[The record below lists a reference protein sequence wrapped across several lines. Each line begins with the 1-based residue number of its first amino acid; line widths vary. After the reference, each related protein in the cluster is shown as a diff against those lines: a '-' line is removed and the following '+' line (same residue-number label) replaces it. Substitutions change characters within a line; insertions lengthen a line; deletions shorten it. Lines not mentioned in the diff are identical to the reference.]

1 MKNILVTAY
10 TSFNVGDDLFLKIL
24 FERYPNHQFILFT
37 SETRYISHLK
47 QYENVKVDYFSKN
60 ENLFFRI
67 AKKIF
72 SAQCYLTAFV
82 YKILIKW
89 KYGNKCDAYL
99 EIGGSIFIQKSKNL
113 SFKEYKNKCIVS
125 IFKHKPLFIIGANW
139 GPYKTPKFKIFYT
152 NLFRNFTDVC
162 FRDKTSY
169 SFFSD
174 LPNVR
179 SECDIVFQLELPKVQ
194 KEIGSIGFS
203 VINLT
208 ERDDLSEYEPIYI
221 KTISSLIT
229 TSLFRGKNVYLISF
243 CCSEGD
249 ELMIEKIKS
258 CLSNYEKSRINTLLY
273 KGNLESF
280 LIEYTRIESIV
291 ATRFHAMILSL
302 ISKQKL
308 YPLIYSQKMFNVIQ
322 DIQFKGYYCQIK
334 ELSQKSPDDIFNQI
348 EENKIFLLNNEKKS
362 AEKHFFNLDK
372 FLNHDQ

>member
-24 FERYPNHQFILFT
+24 FERYPDHQFILFT

-47 QYENVKVDYFSKN
+47 QYKNVKVDYFSKY
-60 ENLFFRI
+60 ENHFFRI
-67 AKKIF
+67 AKKTF
-72 SAQCYLTAFV
+72 SAQCKLLAFI
-82 YKILIKW
+82 YKILIKR

-99 EIGGSIFIQKSKNL
+99 EIGGSIFIQKNKKL
-113 SFKEYKNKCIVS
+113 SFKEYKNKYIVS

-139 GPYKTPKFKIFYT
+139 GPYKTQEFKDFYT
-152 NLFRNFTDVC
+152 NWFNNFTDIC

-169 SFFSD
+169 NLFSK

-179 SECDIVFQLELPKVQ
+179 NECDIVFQLNLPKEQ
-194 KEIGSIGFS
+194 KERESIGFS

-208 ERDDLSEYEPIYI
+208 ERNDLSKYEPIYI
-221 KTISSLIT
+221 KTISSLIS
-229 TSLFRGKNVYLISF
+229 TSLFRGKSVYLISF
-243 CCSEGD
+243 CRSEGD

-258 CLSNYEKSRINTLLY
+258 CLSNYDKSRISTLLY
-273 KGNLESF
+273 KGDLESF

-308 YPLIYSQKMFNVIQ
+308 FPLIYSQKMFNVIQ

-334 ELSQKSPDDIFNQI
+334 ELSQNSSDDIFNQI
-348 EENKIFLLNNEKKS
+348 EENKVFLLNNEKKS
-362 AEKHFFNLDK
+362 AEKQFLNLDK
-372 FLNHDQ
+372 FLNHG